1 MASGFSHTSI
11 LEEIIK
17 HFENTHYCLNGINN
31 YILNLSLNV
40 LVAEGAVAAGTEAQF
55 SQHSIHRFERVHPQ
69 GQPVPRPQLLTAD
82 SFRLFLLRGKSI
94 SQFRLS
100 RCSTRGESGDLWTQ
114 VSETALIK
122 FRT

>member
-1 MASGFSHTSI
+1 M
-11 LEEIIK
+11 
-17 HFENTHYCLNGINN
+17 
-31 YILNLSLNV
+31 NLRLNV

-55 SQHSIHRFERVHPQ
+55 PQHSVHRFEGVHPQ

-82 SFRLFLLRGKSI
+82 CFRLLLLRGKST
-94 SQFRLS
+94 SQFMLS
-100 RCSTRGESGDLWTQ
+100 KCSTRGESGDLWTQ